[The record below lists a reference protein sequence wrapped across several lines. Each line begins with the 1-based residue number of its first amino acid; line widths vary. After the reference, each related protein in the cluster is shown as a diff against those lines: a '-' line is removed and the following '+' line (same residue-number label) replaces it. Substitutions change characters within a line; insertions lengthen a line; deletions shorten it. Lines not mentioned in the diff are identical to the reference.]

1 MSTALELAAARAA
14 LYLPGEPAYK
24 GRGVVSA
31 ESSKDM

>member
-1 MSTALELAAARAA
+1 MSAAVELGAARAA

-31 ESSKDM
+31 KSSKEM